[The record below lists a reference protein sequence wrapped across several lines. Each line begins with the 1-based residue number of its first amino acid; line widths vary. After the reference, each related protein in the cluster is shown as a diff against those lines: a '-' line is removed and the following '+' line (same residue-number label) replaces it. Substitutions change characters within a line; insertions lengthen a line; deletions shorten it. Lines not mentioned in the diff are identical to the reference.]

1 MLSLVEQAITALPA
15 ARLLLALRH
24 GDYTACEVAGA
35 FGHRA
40 ALAHQLTNC
49 LCELDFA
56 AATARA
62 QQLDAY
68 FRQHR
73 RPLGPLHGLPVS
85 LMDRF
90 HIAGLDSTCG
100 FASWLGHPKTVDDEG
115 LLLRALRHAGA
126 LIYCK
131 TNVSMGALVRFS
143 CSCPAPRFV
152 LPSPSLTRPTFA
164 VG

>member
-1 MLSLVEQAITALPA
+1 MLSPVERAITALPA
-15 ARLLLALRH
+15 AQLVLALRC
-24 GDYTACEVAGA
+24 GDYTACEVNGA
-35 FGHRA
+35 FSHRA

-56 AATARA
+56 AATTRA

-68 FRQHR
+68 FRQHH
-73 RPLGPLHGLPVS
+73 RPLGPLHGLPIS

-90 HIAGLDSTCG
+90 HVAGLDSACG
-100 FASWLGHPKTVDDEG
+100 FASWTGSPKTIDDEG

-131 TNVSMGALVRFS
+131 TNVPMGALVRRFWPTES
-143 CSCPAPRFV
+143 RTCFCCPDD
-152 LPSPSLTRPTFA
+152 
-164 VG
+164 